1 MMCPDAQADLSVRTN
16 ARGRRLLFVIRVEL
30 LFGIVSLC
38 LFIYC
43 LIDVIQTP
51 EESMRNLPKM
61 PWLLIVLFLP
71 FAGSVAWLVAGR
83 PQASQ
88 RPAGPTRQLPNLP
101 GFDRPGR
108 SVASNPDD
116 DEAFLRGIRERAEEQ
131 RRRAEEQRRRDDGDS
146 APDPPADGA

>member
-1 MMCPDAQADLSVRTN
+1 M
-16 ARGRRLLFVIRVEL
+16 
-30 LFGIVSLC
+30 LFGFLSLC

-61 PWLLIVLFLP
+61 PWVLIVLFLP

-83 PQASQ
+83 PQASPG
-88 RPAGPTRQLPNLP
+88 PAGPRRQLPNLP

-108 SVASNPDD
+108 SVADNPDD
-116 DEAFLRGIRERAEEQ
+116 DEDFLRRIRERAQEQ
-131 RRRAEEQRRRDDGDS
+131 RRRAEEQRRREDGDA
-146 APDPPADGA
+146 APEPPADGT